1 MDVEVEDDV
10 VLFWRVI
17 KAVKYFYDAIKQAL
31 GGIRELVQSLRYADG
46 KDDDF
51 QGVSVSGDVLGEAA
65 SINTVRSI

>member
-17 KAVKYFYDAIKQAL
+17 KAVKYFHDAIKQAL
-31 GGIRELVQSLRYADG
+31 GGIWELVQSLRYADG

-51 QGVSVSGDVLGEAA
+51 QGVSVS
-65 SINTVRSI
+65 